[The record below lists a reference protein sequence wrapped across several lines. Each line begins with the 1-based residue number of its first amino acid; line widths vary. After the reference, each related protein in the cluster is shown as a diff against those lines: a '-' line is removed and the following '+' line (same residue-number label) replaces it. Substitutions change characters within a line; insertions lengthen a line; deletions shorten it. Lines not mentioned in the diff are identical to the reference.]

1 MFKAN
6 YFKKLC
12 SILTAF
18 VLCAGMM
25 VHISFAYGIDDYDV
39 FLSSFKTDAT
49 QNNPKGYTSF
59 MFEITKRYSL
69 KSITTYHWNNG
80 RGMDPG
86 TISLY
91 DDKGN
96 SIGSWNAEARG
107 SSGAQKVNWDVFPDI
122 IIEPGQYYIYD
133 SSPETWSSSVASNF
147 IPFVELKGIQDNS
160 SSSQITPKETNDDN
174 SNGSTANIP
183 KNADL
188 RTFNGHTYLIVSES
202 VTPEVAEK
210 RCKEMGGYLATIT
223 SESENDFLKTL
234 FSEQN
239 AIAYIIGGTDREQEG
254 EWKWMNGEAWS
265 FTYWNSPIEPNN
277 GLGRGENYL
286 IAARAE
292 SWKWVDF
299 FGGYDNYSTTFPFV
313 CEWSS
318 ELPSAKKVSENQSG
332 TVGENLLKNPS
343 FEEGLSYWVE
353 AEGTW
358 NSQEMVEN
366 ERYKAVHG
374 KYLVWSPQNNP
385 CIYQDVSLSGY
396 NAGQT
401 VELSTQSCN
410 WDQNPPDESQIV
422 LKFLDNSDN
431 VIKQSKAQGSKSS
444 WYRLNISERMPVG
457 AVKARVELWGIRKTG
472 ETDAYFDDVSLTV
485 GGNAKPASQINEP
498 VNKPTPTET
507 KKPANTGK
515 PAENKAVPIEITD
528 GTAKSTTSAFNGVT
542 GVTVDF
548 KRTGA
553 IGYRLYRSESEDSL
567 GISVTDFYITSTN
580 FTDVNAEPNTTYYY
594 TLKEILAE
602 ADPLNGKR
610 EEIGDTLARWKTTTS
625 EFIGQGFKNKSATR
639 HFIMLKIDDPK
650 MSVDGIIQEVDPG
663 KGTAPIVLRGRTV
676 VPIRAIV
683 EAMDGTVGWEYS
695 TQEVSL
701 KASGNSVKM
710 WINKKQLVKNGKN
723 EKMDIEPKVINART
737 FVPLRFGAEN
747 LNCQVDW
754 INSTNS
760 IIIVWSE

>member
-147 IPFVELKGIQDNS
+147 IPFVELKGVQDNS

-174 SNGSTANIP
+174 SNGSTDNIP

-188 RTFNGHTYLIVSES
+188 RVFNGHTYLIVSES

-254 EWKWMNGEAWS
+254 EWKWMNGESWS

-318 ELPSAKKVSENQSG
+318 ELPSAKKVSENQTDIVSG
-332 TVGENLLKNPS
+332 N
-343 FEEGLSYWVE
+343 W
-353 AEGTW
+353 EGTW
-358 NSQEMVEN
+358 SAEGVDGTTNSSDLKDIFYIEQQGDIIHITYYADNNAANKGTVYGSIKGKLNPDGSVTGLNWFGSSTGRHDKYITMTRSGNTFKMV
-366 ERYKAVHG
+366 RK
-374 KYLVWSPQNNP
+374 
-385 CIYQDVSLSGY
+385 
-396 NAGQT
+396 
-401 VELSTQSCN
+401 
-410 WDQNPPDESQIV
+410 
-422 LKFLDNSDN
+422 NSDGRVHDILCAKKISDSYPKN
-431 VIKQSKAQGSKSS
+431 KIFAGNKNANLGKQ
-444 WYRLNISERMPVG
+444 
-457 AVKARVELWGIRKTG
+457 
-472 ETDAYFDDVSLTV
+472 D
-485 GGNAKPASQINEP
+485 EP
-498 VNKPTPTET
+498 VNQPTPTET

-515 PAENKAVPIEITD
+515 PAENKAVQIEITD

-625 EFIGQGFKNKSATR
+625 EFIGQGFKDKSATR

-650 MSVDGIIQEVDPG
+650 MSVDGIMQEVDPG

-683 EAMDGTVGWEYS
+683 EAMDGTVGWKYS